1 MVGRDLLARSQ
12 KAPEIARHQQ
22 FQQLLQHPFRSVLDV
37 MSFEYLV
44 MCLQIDQHLTFN
56 QSGNL
61 FLRALQSNV
70 LTTVLPTPV
79 LAPQDKLCV
88 LFEYYNNINA
98 TDDPAKL
105 VGQAP
110 VFGVS
115 IGAVGRPL
123 RETHCRSDKAY
134 FEL

>member
-1 MVGRDLLARSQ
+1 
-12 KAPEIARHQQ
+12 
-22 FQQLLQHPFRSVLDV
+22 

-56 QSGNL
+56 QVYRRTYRLS
-61 FLRALQSNV
+61 FWQS
-70 LTTVLPTPV
+70 LPQSFAEQCTDNR
-79 LAPQDKLCV
+79 LAYTSIGSDKLCV